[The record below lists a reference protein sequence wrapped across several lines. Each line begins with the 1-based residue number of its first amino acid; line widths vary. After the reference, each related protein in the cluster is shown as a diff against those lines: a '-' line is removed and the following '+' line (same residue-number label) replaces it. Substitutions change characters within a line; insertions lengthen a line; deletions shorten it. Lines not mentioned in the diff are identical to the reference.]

1 MSENGPL
8 FSDIYR
14 SHQKCYICI
23 YTAGNPG
30 FTVLD
35 HGYKKNPHLI
45 GEDLAVI
52 LGGMI
57 PYAASRNWA
66 ALRKSSLLMSS
77 DLTTLV
83 IGRCLRT
90 LPLALVIV

>member
-1 MSENGPL
+1 MGPC
-8 FSDIYR
+8 FPTFTEIIR
-14 SHQKCYICI
+14 NVIFV
-23 YTAGNPG
+23 YTQLAI
-30 FTVLD
+30 LD
-35 HGYKKNPHLI
+35 SSCWITGTKKSPPF
-45 GEDLAVI
+45 GGDLAVI

-57 PYAASRNWA
+57 LYAASRNWA